1 MAHIGRTVKN
11 VEAPRPLKS
20 QSRSSLKN
28 NYMLIE
34 ELIQLIE
41 NVALTL
47 QSGINNTEPMAAL
60 VQNLR
65 IHGPQLETVS
75 KDTLDRAFVVFRNA
89 SQDERL
95 NIMTRLNLLELIEL
109 RAKGWEDNGFNSYY
123 KTKQVTNIDL
133 PDGHID
139 PTQSGY
145 LSTSPTFG
153 GAGAAAAAAIA
164 AVGSAQQ
171 TQLLLAPGE
180 VIRNSGKFLKPTK
193 IPGKTY
199 CKDEVVIRNADSGKV
214 MGIKGRRVHMIE
226 ELSETIIS
234 FQRVNPGAKERLV
247 QITGPTEEKINY
259 AKQLI
264 EDTIRRN
271 ASPVR
276 LDPAMGS
283 GHAGGGGSC
292 SSLASSNSDEAVTP
306 RTPGVGGP
314 GNSSLANR
322 LSFNSAQNFMTAS
335 AAAAAAQQQQVMNM
349 MGAVV
354 GSTSTPTAA
363 AAAAAAGEYKYTVNV
378 GQHLIK
384 ITGDCCDLVRVAKLV
399 LDDYFSSA
407 EFLASVEAGAAFD
420 GSIVSPITTPSTP
433 MSAPQFMM
441 GTPLHAAA
449 PPLAD
454 SGIGLNY
461 MAVQGVNSSL
471 HDGDDEVFADSNA
484 AGQSNGL
491 SRSRRSHF
499 SRKDSTPEAAAS
511 STAVRGKNENATA
524 GTVSGD
530 SSRIVHEY
538 EHLLY
543 YSKSP
548 HSWALPL
555 EWQKICEKFPAIVR
569 NKVTKVTATTGTVTN
584 TAPIFRVASITTTNS
599 NISTPTTI
607 TTTTTA
613 TTAIA
618 ITPSTTMPN
627 IIASNNNINSSYA
640 NATVVGSAGVGVVS
654 ANVTSSLSMNTKNNT
669 TMPAQPAQQPAVV
682 TQQQQQPQQAMHM
695 HSSCPLIH
703 NRQQFELHTPLHIK
717 RKGFFNRQIV
727 SIDEEGYD
735 ALQQQQQQH
744 LQQQYHTERHYN
756 NTNNLYQRA
765 YNHHRTDTNANNS
778 NQQQIHYQ
786 QQQKFMSV
794 RNGPSTA
801 NFSYANMSYN
811 SAGVTAPTQA
821 AAPTNSLSVSFNNG
835 NSANSSA
842 FSNANMDNKPQKLLN
857 KQIKLISSIVES
869 TVIQEPTEAVSKS
882 LESNAN
888 DNKVTADATD
898 PPEGDRTKYAKSK
911 LASKARNIRRDAGAN
926 NDIIEIIDDED
937 NDTDVEFVS
946 ETKYMQTEIVITAD
960 VVANQR
966 RAVERPKFLREYRSN
981 STCD

>member
-555 EWQKICEKFPAIVR
+555 EWQKNLR
-569 NKVTKVTATTGTVTN
+569 KV
-584 TAPIFRVASITTTNS
+584 
-599 NISTPTTI
+599 
-607 TTTTTA
+607 
-613 TTAIA
+613 
-618 ITPSTTMPN
+618 
-627 IIASNNNINSSYA
+627 SS
-640 NATVVGSAGVGVVS
+640 
-654 ANVTSSLSMNTKNNT
+654 
-669 TMPAQPAQQPAVV
+669 
-682 TQQQQQPQQAMHM
+682 
-695 HSSCPLIH
+695 
-703 NRQQFELHTPLHIK
+703 
-717 RKGFFNRQIV
+717 
-727 SIDEEGYD
+727 
-735 ALQQQQQQH
+735 
-744 LQQQYHTERHYN
+744 
-756 NTNNLYQRA
+756 
-765 YNHHRTDTNANNS
+765 HRT
-778 NQQQIHYQ
+778 Q
-786 QQQKFMSV
+786 
-794 RNGPSTA
+794 
-801 NFSYANMSYN
+801 
-811 SAGVTAPTQA
+811 
-821 AAPTNSLSVSFNNG
+821 
-835 NSANSSA
+835 
-842 FSNANMDNKPQKLLN
+842 
-857 KQIKLISSIVES
+857 
-869 TVIQEPTEAVSKS
+869 
-882 LESNAN
+882 
-888 DNKVTADATD
+888 
-898 PPEGDRTKYAKSK
+898 
-911 LASKARNIRRDAGAN
+911 
-926 NDIIEIIDDED
+926 
-937 NDTDVEFVS
+937 
-946 ETKYMQTEIVITAD
+946 
-960 VVANQR
+960 
-966 RAVERPKFLREYRSN
+966 
-981 STCD
+981 

>member
-306 RTPGVGGP
+306 RTPGVGGA

-322 LSFNSAQNFMTAS
+322 LSFNSAQNFMTAT

-471 HDGDDEVFADSNA
+471 HDGDDEVFADTNA

-511 STAVRGKNENATA
+511 STAARGKNENATA
-524 GTVSGD
+524 GTVSSD

-569 NKVTKVTATTGTVTN
+569 NKDLTDESTRFDGEKYLELVKSASKRNIASATDETTG
-584 TAPIFRVASITTTNS
+584 
-599 NISTPTTI
+599 
-607 TTTTTA
+607 
-613 TTAIA
+613 
-618 ITPSTTMPN
+618 
-627 IIASNNNINSSYA
+627 
-640 NATVVGSAGVGVVS
+640 
-654 ANVTSSLSMNTKNNT
+654 
-669 TMPAQPAQQPAVV
+669 
-682 TQQQQQPQQAMHM
+682 
-695 HSSCPLIH
+695 
-703 NRQQFELHTPLHIK
+703 
-717 RKGFFNRQIV
+717 
-727 SIDEEGYD
+727 D
-735 ALQQQQQQH
+735 
-744 LQQQYHTERHYN
+744 TE
-756 NTNNLYQRA
+756 
-765 YNHHRTDTNANNS
+765 
-778 NQQQIHYQ
+778 NQE
-786 QQQKFMSV
+786 
-794 RNGPSTA
+794 N
-801 NFSYANMSYN
+801 
-811 SAGVTAPTQA
+811 
-821 AAPTNSLSVSFNNG
+821 
-835 NSANSSA
+835 
-842 FSNANMDNKPQKLLN
+842 
-857 KQIKLISSIVES
+857 E
-869 TVIQEPTEAVSKS
+869 
-882 LESNAN
+882 
-888 DNKVTADATD
+888 
-898 PPEGDRTKYAKSK
+898 
-911 LASKARNIRRDAGAN
+911 
-926 NDIIEIIDDED
+926 
-937 NDTDVEFVS
+937 
-946 ETKYMQTEIVITAD
+946 
-960 VVANQR
+960 
-966 RAVERPKFLREYRSN
+966 
-981 STCD
+981 